1 MKVYRIDFRPG
12 ARREFNK
19 LAHGIKSRLQP
30 HIDDLAKNPRP
41 PGCKKLHGDEN
52 LWRIRSGDYRIIYE
66 IHDDVL
72 VVVIVKV
79 GNRRDVYR

>member
-1 MKVYRIDFRPG
+1 MNVYRIDFRPG

-19 LAHGIKSRLQP
+19 LAPKVKSRLQP
-30 HIDDLAKNPRP
+30 HIDGLAENPRP
-41 PGCKKLHGDEN
+41 PGCKKLHGGEN
-52 LWRIRSGDYRIIYE
+52 LWRIRGGDYRIIYE

-72 VVVIVKV
+72 VVVVVKV